1 MSAFAL
7 VHKILAW
14 RLFSRREELPGTF
27 DIIKWWEVRRIPFN
41 LAVGTAG
48 IFTLIVILA
57 VAGIA
62 SEKFG
67 EPLGLP
73 DPPIIAV
80 FAVIGY
86 GIGANICFTGGWIVE
101 IVVRKIW
108 AERVGAFAQISFA
121 LGFAFSV
128 LLTLLPAGL
137 FTGLLIL
144 RLLLR

>member
-1 MSAFAL
+1 MNAL
-7 VHKILAW
+7 ASVRRILAW
-14 RLFSRREELPGTF
+14 RLFSRREEASGTF
-27 DIIKWWEVRRIPFN
+27 DIIKWWELRRIPYN
-41 LAVGTAG
+41 VIVGTAG
-48 IFTLIVILA
+48 VITLIVTIA
-57 VAGIA
+57 VAAIA

-86 GIGANICFTGGWIVE
+86 GIGANACFTGGWLVE
-101 IVVRKIW
+101 IIVRKIW
-108 AERVGAFAQISFA
+108 HDQVGAFAQISFA
-121 LGFAFSV
+121 LGLVFSV
-128 LLTLLPAGL
+128 LLTLAPAVL